1 MKNFTL
7 SLCLFVACA
16 FTASAQAPADGA
28 VEKTSLSIS
37 RLMAQNM
44 GLNENEYIQ
53 VRTLNTERLAKAAE
67 VARMFQNDTENMNA
81 KLHEID
87 EEFENKLFKILSSRQ
102 VDAYAAFKT
111 KPEASFLSL
120 VQEVSPSRKK

>member
-1 MKNFTL
+1 
-7 SLCLFVACA
+7 
-16 FTASAQAPADGA
+16 
-28 VEKTSLSIS
+28 
-37 RLMAQNM
+37 MAQNM